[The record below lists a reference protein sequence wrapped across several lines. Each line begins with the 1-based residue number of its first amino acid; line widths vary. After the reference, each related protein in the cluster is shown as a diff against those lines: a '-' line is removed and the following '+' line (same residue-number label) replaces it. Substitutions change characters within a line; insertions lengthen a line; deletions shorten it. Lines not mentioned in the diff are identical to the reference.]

1 MTDETLYKSALAKAM
16 NMCAGREYCIDDIR
30 GKLISWGVGEKDRSG
45 ILEDLIAGNFINE
58 RRYAEAFVKDRFRH
72 NHWGRLKISSQL
84 RAKKISQEV
93 IDTALETIGNDE
105 YRKALRDM
113 LSSHRKSVKA
123 RNQYELKGKLM
134 RFGLS
139 KGFESQLLYDILG
152 EPD

>member
-1 MTDETLYKSALAKAM
+1 MTDETLYKSALTKAM

-30 GKLISWGVGEKDRSG
+30 GKLSSLGINEKDRSR
-45 ILEDLIAGNFINE
+45 IIEALIAENFINE

-72 NHWGRLKISSQL
+72 NKWGRLKISAQL

-93 IDTALETIGNDE
+93 IDQALETIDNDE
-105 YRKALRDM
+105 YRKALGDM
-113 LSSHRKSVKA
+113 LASHRKSVKA

-134 RFGLS
+134 RFALS

-152 EPD
+152 ELD

>member
-1 MTDETLYKSALAKAM
+1 M

-30 GKLISWGVGEKDRSG
+30 GKLSSLGINEKDRSR
-45 ILEDLIAGNFINE
+45 IIEALIAENFINE

-72 NHWGRLKISSQL
+72 NKWGRLKISAQL

-93 IDTALETIGNDE
+93 IDQALETIDNDE
-105 YRKALRDM
+105 YRKALGDM
-113 LSSHRKSVKA
+113 LASHRKSVKA

-134 RFGLS
+134 RFALS

-152 EPD
+152 ELD